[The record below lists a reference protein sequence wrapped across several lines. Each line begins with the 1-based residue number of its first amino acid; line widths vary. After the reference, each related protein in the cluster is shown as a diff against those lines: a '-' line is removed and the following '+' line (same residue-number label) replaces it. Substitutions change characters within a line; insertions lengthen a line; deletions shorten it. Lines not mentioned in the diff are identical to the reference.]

1 MVAGPLPDRQ
11 NTLATGLMRGCL
23 RRVGTVIRIRTIA
36 AALLAIALAAP
47 PASAGDAERLDWRR
61 IATAGDRLRLRTW
74 RQAWIEALDR
84 ARKANAD
91 AIIAGGALFDPDRAF
106 AGAVP
111 PVGRYRCR
119 VFKLGAKGTAMAEF
133 TAYPDFACRI
143 GADGDTPTF
152 YKLEGAQRPAG
163 VLFSESASR
172 AVFLGT
178 LVLGDERRA
187 MQYGRDAS
195 RDLVGYIE
203 RVGERRWRLVL
214 PYPRF
219 ESILDVVELVPEPA
233 KPAPPAG
240 SAATVLP
247 R

>member
-1 MVAGPLPDRQ
+1 M
-11 NTLATGLMRGCL
+11 
-23 RRVGTVIRIRTIA
+23 TVA
-36 AALLAIALAAP
+36 AALLALVLGAP
-47 PASAGDAERLDWRR
+47 PASAGDGERLDWRR
-61 IATAGDRLRLRTW
+61 LATPSDRLRLRNW
-74 RQAWIEALDR
+74 RQAWIEALDH
-84 ARKANAD
+84 ARKANID
-91 AIIAGGALFDPDRAF
+91 AITAGGALFDPDRAY

-143 GADGDTPTF
+143 GRDDDKPTF

-163 VLFSESASR
+163 VLFSDSASR

-178 LVLGDERRA
+178 LVIGDERRA

-195 RDLVGYIE
+195 RDLVGYVE
-203 RVGERRWRLVL
+203 RVGEKRWRLVL

-219 ESILDVVELVPEPA
+219 ESILDVVELVPEVA
-233 KPAPPAG
+233 KVAPPP
-240 SAATVLP
+240 SPAATVMP

>member
-1 MVAGPLPDRQ
+1 
-11 NTLATGLMRGCL
+11 MR
-23 RRVGTVIRIRTIA
+23 TRIV
-36 AALLAIALAAP
+36 AALLLAGAALAS
-47 PASAGDAERLDWRR
+47 PAAAGDADRLDWRR
-61 IATAGDRLRLRTW
+61 VATASDRTRLRNW
-74 RQAWIEALDR
+74 RQAWIEALDH
-84 ARKANAD
+84 ARKANVD
-91 AIIAGGALFDPDRAF
+91 AIVAGGALFDPDRAY

-111 PVGRYRCR
+111 PAGRYRCR

-178 LVLGDERRA
+178 LVIGDERRA

-233 KPAPPAG
+233 KAVPPAG